1 MACKVKN
8 DLDVARETILN
19 ERMRNAY
26 KRAEELS
33 ALYTNRLNEYLD
45 TYFSNFSE
53 VVSENEFAYAVL
65 DKQWKAYC
73 RKANVAQKYVTLRT
87 NDFEVEVARIVKEN
101 VKFQQTK
108 S

>member
-1 MACKVKN
+1 MSETVKT
-8 DLDVARETILN
+8 DLDVARKTILN

-33 ALYTNRLNEYLD
+33 VGYTNRLNEYLN

-65 DKQWKAYC
+65 NKQWRAYC
-73 RKANVAQKYVTLRT
+73 RKVNVAQKYVTLRA
-87 NDFEVEVARIVKEN
+87 NAFEVEVARIVKED